1 MELGSYGRQLYRF
14 YGKIYLLLMIG
25 YRDEQGF
32 KSRFEN
38 KYKATINQNKE
49 DYLQLKNDFGNI
61 SQELSKDEDHLLA
74 GIAQLFDNLDT
85 LFLDITY
92 ENTVIFVENRDSIT
106 ALESWDLYA
115 DTFKKS

>member
-1 MELGSYGRQLYRF
+1 MELRSYGRKLYQF

-25 YRDEQGF
+25 FRDEQGF

-61 SQELSKDEDHLLA
+61 SQELSKDEDHLLS
-74 GIAQLFDNLDT
+74 GIAQLFDNLDNDFFPNFSFRV
-85 LFLDITY
+85 LNFLIT
-92 ENTVIFVENRDSIT
+92 F
-106 ALESWDLYA
+106 LG
-115 DTFKKS
+115 FKCFSKTPTN